1 MLNFKD
7 IANKS
12 ASTLLVGA
20 IVGLGSL
27 IYKEYQTY
35 QELRELIE
43 VKKELEDRF
52 TNDVKEL
59 KYDIKRLKKTD
70 RYLKGYAYR
79 DSIMTNFNNGW
90 VKYWVNR

>member
-1 MLNFKD
+1 
-7 IANKS
+7 
-12 ASTLLVGA
+12 VGA